1 MCPPGPARRPSA
13 VGTEGRGWEWGGGG
27 CSSGRGGHV
36 AVQWPYPEPVVLLA
50 VQRGIEEHFAAEFV
64 DGEDAQGLLIHPRPL
79 DAVDHPPWL
88 LLVRLYLCV
97 GGSRVGAGGCRPV
110 PSPPSPHPMPW
121 GSLQPPPALPTCTRR
136 WGMRLWF
143 SEMLMGGITQA
154 LFTRRDP
161 SWCCQPGGLPRAA
174 LASCR
179 GGMLGRKEL
188 CVCMGQEHRAGGVGR
203 HGGYGGVRKRS
214 RGYRGATGRSQ

>member
-79 DAVDHPPWL
+79 DAVDHPPRL
-88 LLVRLYLCV
+88 LLVRLYLRV

-110 PSPPSPHPMPW
+110 PSPPPLPHAM
-121 GSLQPPPALPTCTRR
+121 GVPPASPGPAYLHQEVGDAFVVLGDADGGDHPGPLHPPGPLVVLP
-136 WGMRLWF
+136 
-143 SEMLMGGITQA
+143 A
-154 LFTRRDP
+154 
-161 SWCCQPGGLPRAA
+161 
-174 LASCR
+174 
-179 GGMLGRKEL
+179 
-188 CVCMGQEHRAGGVGR
+188 
-203 HGGYGGVRKRS
+203 
-214 RGYRGATGRSQ
+214 RGAAQGCAGILQGGNVGEEGVMCLHGSGAQGWGGREAWGLRRG